1 MNSHSPAADDVFWA
15 LTGLLTDYSVELTP
29 RQIDEASRRH
39 APFPAG
45 MRAHVRCRRGN
56 RQQSIK
62 SADKLAWQGARPIVH
77 IEVGSDPDQHA
88 LERTLRHLEH
98 AGVTDVLFEVRSAGR
113 RRNTGSVLPELL
125 ARPELRLR
133 RFRTIGVSHGPSRGV
148 GPDHAR
154 MEHAL
159 TAMNAA
165 VADRRARM
173 YLVAPT
179 TSACETVRWERHTRA
194 HGNKVP
200 IRIGLA
206 GPTARPP
213 RRGEPTPE
221 ALVGFAVA
229 LADEIESLIEGVHFF
244 RSRGNVATSWWAEAL
259 ARGRFVIEGDHELR
273 LVQARD
279 GSRGR
284 GSVK

>member
-1 MNSHSPAADDVFWA
+1 VNSHSPAADDVFWA

-39 APFPAG
+39 TPFPAG
-45 MRAHVRCRRGN
+45 MRAHVRCRREN
-56 RQQSIK
+56 PRQSIK
-62 SADKLAWQGARPIVH
+62 SAGKLAWQGARPIVH
-77 IEVGSDPDQHA
+77 IEVGPGPDQHA

-98 AGVTDVLFEVRSAGR
+98 AGVADVLFEVRSAGR
-113 RRNTGSVLPELL
+113 RWNTASVLPELL

-133 RFRTIGVSHGPSRGV
+133 RFRTIGVSHGPSRV
-148 GPDHAR
+148 EPDHAR
-154 MEHAL
+154 MERAL

-179 TSACETVRWERHTRA
+179 TSARETVRWERHTRA
-194 HGNKVP
+194 RGNKVP
-200 IRIGLA
+200 IRIGIA
-206 GPTARPP
+206 GSTARSP
-213 RRGEPTPE
+213 RRGEPAPE
-221 ALVGFAVA
+221 ALVRFAVA

-259 ARGRFVIEGDHELR
+259 SRGRFVIEGDHELR

-279 GSRGR
+279 GLRGR